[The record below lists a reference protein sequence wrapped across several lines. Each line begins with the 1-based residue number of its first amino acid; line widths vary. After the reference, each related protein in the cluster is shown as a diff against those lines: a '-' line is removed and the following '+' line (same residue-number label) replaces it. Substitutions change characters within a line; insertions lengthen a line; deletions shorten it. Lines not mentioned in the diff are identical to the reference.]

1 MSTAR
6 KRKDNNINIRAAMNE
21 KELIKKAADMSGLD
35 TSSFMLF
42 HAVEAA
48 KKTISQNDTIA
59 LSRQDAEIFVNALLN
74 PPAPNEALKRAFKRH
89 KELFGNRV

>member
-42 HAVEAA
+42 HSVEAA

-89 KELFGNRV
+89 KEIFGNKV